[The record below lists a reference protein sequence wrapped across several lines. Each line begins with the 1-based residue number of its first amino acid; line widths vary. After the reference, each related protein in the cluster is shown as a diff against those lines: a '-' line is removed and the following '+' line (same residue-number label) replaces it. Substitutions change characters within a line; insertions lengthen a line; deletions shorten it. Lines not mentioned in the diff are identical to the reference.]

1 MKDKLFSSKNT
12 LNIKG
17 KILDISVPKVMGV
30 INVTPDSFFAGSRSQ
45 QQNKIVKKAEKML
58 DEGAAILDIG
68 GYSTRPGAE
77 ELSEEEE
84 ANRVIPAIHSISR
97 SFPDAAISIDSFRS
111 NIVKQAF
118 DVGASMINDVSGGN
132 LDPEMFKTAAILN
145 SPYILMHM
153 RGTPQTMQKETEY
166 NTLVVDIIDH
176 LQKKMFELKQLGIA
190 DILIDPGFGFA
201 KTVEQNYVLLKNLG
215 YFEALELPIV
225 VGLSRKSMI
234 SKTLGISMDE
244 ALNGTTV
251 LNTLASVN
259 GARILRVHDVKEAV
273 EAVTLFNV
281 YNL

>member
-1 MKDKLFSSKNT
+1 VKDKLFSNKNT

-45 QQNKIVKKAEKML
+45 QQNKIVKKAEIML
-58 DEGAAILDIG
+58 SEGAAILDIG
-68 GYSTRPGAE
+68 GCSTRPGAE
-77 ELSEEEE
+77 ELPEEEE
-84 ANRVIPAIHSISR
+84 ANRVIPAIHSINR
-97 SFPDAAISIDSFRS
+97 SFPEAVISIDSFRS

-132 LDPEMFKTAAILN
+132 LDPEMFKTVAILN

-153 RGTPQTMQKETEY
+153 RGTPQTMQKETAY
-166 NTLVVDIIDH
+166 NMLVVDIMDH
-176 LQKKMFELKQLGIA
+176 LQKKVFELQQMGIA

-225 VGLSRKSMI
+225 VGLSRKSII

-251 LNTLASVN
+251 LNTLALVN

-273 EAVTLFNV
+273 EAVKLFNV